1 MNLKEEWA
9 IIKRSTEEIIPE
21 EALLEKLKESKPL
34 KIKWG
39 ADPTA
44 PDIHLG
50 HTVVLRK
57 LKDFQDLGHEVIF
70 LIGDFTAR
78 IGDPSGKE
86 ESRPMLS
93 SKEIEENAKTYQEQV
108 FKILDRKKTRVVY
121 NSHWLENMAM
131 QDFLKLSSMQSVAR
145 MLERNEFKE
154 RLKKGKD
161 IRILEFI
168 YPLLQGYDSVALEA
182 DVEIGATE
190 QKFNLLMGRTIQRR
204 YGQKGQVVITMPVL
218 EGLDGKEKMSKSL
231 GNYVGV
237 TEPPEEIYG
246 KLMSIPDD
254 LILRYF
260 TLLTSLEEKEI
271 QKIKADLKDKKVNP
285 KTLKERLASIIVE
298 NFHDQASAGK
308 AKEVFDAKHKPGQSL
323 EERLKT
329 IQPEEKE
336 IPSTSLKEGKIWICK
351 LLTAVGA
358 TPSNA
363 EARRLI
369 QQGAVQLNEEKITD
383 SNLDL
388 PLPQKSTV
396 LLKVGKRK
404 YYKIRVQD
412 KTREKL

>member
-1 MNLKEEWA
+1 MSLKKDWD

-21 EALLEKLKESKPL
+21 EALLEKLKKGKPL

-86 ESRPMLS
+86 ETRPMLS
-93 SKEIEENAKTYQEQV
+93 PQEIEANAKTYQEQV

-121 NSHWLENMAM
+121 NSHWLDKMGM
-131 QDFLKLSSMQSVAR
+131 HDFLKLASMQSVAR
-145 MLERNEFKE
+145 ILERNEFRE
-154 RLKKGKD
+154 RLSKGRD
-161 IRILEFI
+161 IRILELI

-204 YGQKGQVVITMPVL
+204 YGQEGQVVITMPVL

-231 GNYVGV
+231 GNYVGI

-246 KLMSIPDD
+246 KLMSIPDG
-254 LILRYF
+254 LTPTYF
-260 TLLTSLEEKEI
+260 TFLTPTDDKELKEI
-271 QKIKADLKDKKVNP
+271 EVKNQVDP
-285 KTLKERLASIIVE
+285 KGLKERLALTIVE
-298 NFHDQASAGK
+298 DFYDQDAAHQ
-308 AKEVFDAKHKPGQSL
+308 AKETFDAKHKPGKSL

-336 IPSTSLKEGKIWICK
+336 IPSASLKEGKIWICR
-351 LLTAVGA
+351 LLTQIGT

-369 QQGAVQLNEEKITD
+369 QQGAVQLDEEKVTD
-383 SNLDL
+383 PNLDL
-388 PLPQKSTV
+388 PLTPKTPV
-396 LLKVGKRK
+396 ILKVGKRK
-404 YYKIRVQD
+404 YYKIVVQG
-412 KTREKL
+412 